1 MDPNDG
7 GRQRSSAQAGVPVMP
22 GSRNAGR
29 ITAAIPRGGSGLAR
43 HPAGPADR
51 PAIVSALARS
61 FFGRLSAADRDRLI
75 DQAGVVDAAPG
86 AIVYARA
93 ERPQHIGIVVDGF
106 TRAYA
111 TAADARQLT
120 VVYGRAG
127 SPATVSALAQDRE
140 TPVWI
145 QALVPSTIAEFPAGL
160 VREMAALDP
169 SIGLELAA
177 ELQSLMMDA
186 MAALGASVFGSL
198 RGLLAWHLLQLAEP
212 VGPDGRMRV
221 SIAQPD
227 LALIVGTAREVVG
240 RALRTFRD
248 EGLVE
253 TAPSSILLVSP
264 QGIAAIAGGRARSAR
279 GSR

>member
-1 MDPNDG
+1 MSGTRTGMPAAPG
-7 GRQRSSAQAGVPVMP
+7 AGD
-22 GSRNAGR
+22 RGR
-29 ITAAIPRGGSGLAR
+29 ISATIPRGGGGLIR
-43 HPAGPADR
+43 HPAGPTDR
-51 PAIVSALARS
+51 PATADVLARS
-61 FFGRLSAADRDRLI
+61 FLGRLSASDRDRLL
-75 DQAGVVDAAPG
+75 DQAGIVSAAAG
-86 AIVYARA
+86 AIVYGRA
-93 ERPQHIGIVVDGF
+93 ERPQHVGIVVDGL

-111 TAADARQLT
+111 TSADARQLT

-127 SPATVSALAQDRE
+127 SPATVSALAHDRE

-160 VREMAALDP
+160 VRDMAATDP

-177 ELQSLMMDA
+177 ELQALMMDA

-212 VGPDGRMRV
+212 VGPDGRMFV
-221 SIAQPD
+221 PIAQPD
-227 LALIVGTAREVVG
+227 LALIVGTAREVVA
-240 RALRTFRD
+240 RALRTFRE

-253 TAPSSILLVSP
+253 TAPSSIVIVSP
-264 QGIAAIAGGRARSAR
+264 QGMAAIAGGRARSVR